1 MRRLLPCL
9 AAALLLLA
17 PLRRA
22 EEASCAADLAAVDPS
37 PQQCGA
43 AFLEAAAT
51 ELHALQ
57 HPEYEGGCG
66 SARLLVL
73 STEAT
78 HFEGLGSVLVA
89 AAEALAEAHAAR
101 RTLVLGPDAA
111 APALLRGAT
120 CAAGAAWACYFAP
133 LGACSWSHVSRA
145 EAAALVLDCD
155 SCAARVKASTP
166 TRGAGALYAP
176 PRHLRALLPAH
187 AAPVDA
193 AECWAAALFAHV
205 SRLLPKRQKTLEAKR
220 VALFGSQRYAGA
232 HLREGDT
239 AMEAAEYGGRVYGN
253 KPSLNA
259 SELGARLAPL
269 LESAN
274 TQSIYLATDALDAQ
288 RMADAVSAGSA
299 ARVVVLERFRTAHG
313 SHVAAF
319 ATSRA
324 AQAAPLLPAELLLP
338 LLAPGGRYA
347 GTEGASV
354 ALRDQEAVRHESLE
368 DLYLLAHASA
378 LAGTAASHFSV
389 AARLWG
395 LSRGGSDAM
404 ALQSVVWLDA
414 EGVASGR
421 LATGFMHGQL
431 NTTFALAHPE
441 QRVRVAT
448 ARLMDEPL
456 LPGNADVIAFHPTRC
471 VPIVPRRAMRRLRAA
486 WGCEPGAARADDFV
500 RRCVDRILKRGGDE
514 ASSPGCGTAAELL
527 NAGAD
532 FWAGF
537 NAELAFAAWRAVAA
551 LPADLAVQGDVDVAE
566 VARENLGVALG
577 QRRAKLRLYLPE

>member
-1 MRRLLPCL
+1 MRRLLRYC
-9 AAALLLLA
+9 AALLLLA

-22 EEASCAADLAAVDPS
+22 EEASCAADLDPS
-37 PQQCGA
+37 PQQCGS
-43 AFLEAAAT
+43 AFLEAAAL
-51 ELHALQ
+51 ELHVLQ
-57 HPEYEGGCG
+57 HPSGGCA

-73 STEAT
+73 STEAA

-120 CAAGAAWACYFAP
+120 CAGGAAWACYFAP
-133 LGACSWSHVSRA
+133 LGACAWRHVSRA
-145 EAAALVLDCD
+145 EAAALAHDCD

-176 PRHLRALLPAH
+176 PRHLRALLPAA
-187 AAPVDA
+187 AAPEDA
-193 AECWAAALFAHV
+193 AECWAAAVFAHV
-205 SRLLPKRQKTLEAKR
+205 ARLLPERRTALEAKR
-220 VALFGSQRYAGA
+220 VALFGAQRYAGA

-239 AMEAAEYGGRVYGN
+239 AMQAAEYGGRVYGN

-259 SELGARLAPL
+259 SELGARLKPL
-269 LESAN
+269 LEAAN
-274 TQSIYLATDALDAQ
+274 TRSVYLATDAVDAQ
-288 RMADAVSAGSA
+288 RMADAVSAASA
-299 ARVVVLERFRTAHG
+299 ARVLVLERFRTAHG

-319 ATSRA
+319 ATSTA

-347 GTEGASV
+347 GTEGAAV
-354 ALRDQEAVRHESLE
+354 ALRDQEAVRDESLE
-368 DLYLLAHASA
+368 DLYLLAHAAA

-395 LSRGGSDAM
+395 LSRGQVGM
-404 ALQSVVWLDA
+404 ELTNVVWLDS

-448 ARLMDEPL
+448 SRLLDEPL
-456 LPGNADVIAFHPTRC
+456 LPGHGDVIAFHPTRC

-500 RRCVDRILKRGGDE
+500 RRCVDRILKRGGAD
-514 ASSPGCGTAAELL
+514 ASSSPGCGTAAELL

-537 NAELAFAAWRAVAA
+537 NAELAFACWRAVAA
-551 LPADLAVQGDVDVAE
+551 LPAALAVQGDVDVAE

-577 QRRAKLRLYLPE
+577 QLRAKLRLYLPDA